1 MALAHF
7 VLIHTI
13 CHGAW
18 VWYKL
23 VPLLE
28 AAGHNVTTL
37 DLAAS
42 GIDQR
47 QIEQI
52 GSFDDYSEPL
62 LTYMASIPKGKKV
75 ILVGE
80 SCGGL
85 NIAIVADKYPEKI
98 AAAVFHNSL
107 MPDIEHN
114 PAYVVDKLLQVFPD
128 WKDTVYSAYDY
139 NGENITALNL
149 GFELMKENIYTNC
162 PIEIENYKPD
172 KVYVVPGGDHKLMLS
187 KRIELFQ
194 ILNEVANTYA

>member
-98 AAAVFHNSL
+98 AAAVSTIPYARYRAQPCLCCGSSCRSFL
-107 MPDIEHN
+107 TGKTPCIQ
-114 PAYVVDKLLQVFPD
+114 P
-128 WKDTVYSAYDY
+128 T
-139 NGENITALNL
+139 ITTA
-149 GFELMKENIYTNC
+149 
-162 PIEIENYKPD
+162 
-172 KVYVVPGGDHKLMLS
+172 
-187 KRIELFQ
+187 RI
-194 ILNEVANTYA
+194 